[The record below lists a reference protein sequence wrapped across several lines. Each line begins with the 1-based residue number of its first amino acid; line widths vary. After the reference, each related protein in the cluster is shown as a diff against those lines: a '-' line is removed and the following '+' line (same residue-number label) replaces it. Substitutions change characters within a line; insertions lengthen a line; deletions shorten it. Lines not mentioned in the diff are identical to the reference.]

1 MHLTTSP
8 SLLSILGVLSN
19 LFISSTSANCLH
31 GTTLY
36 QTSLQKRSKAENS
49 TSTKPPFG
57 YEDRLS
63 ALNWA
68 NLSPQNYLC
77 ATSKTQ
83 SPINLSSNIS
93 FAQEHA
99 QVAVPMTVN
108 ASLIN
113 LGTNVEVA
121 FEGQEGGGATILGG
135 ETYKLVQFHFHTPSE
150 HRVEREYFPVEIHM
164 VHENIGNSSPHPFP
178 SPSFPRLRDS
188 KMESAFVWPGS

>member
-1 MHLTTSP
+1 MHLTTSTSFLP
-8 SLLSILGVLSN
+8 ILGVLSN

-36 QTSLQKRSKAENS
+36 QTSLQKRSKTENS
-49 TSTKPPFG
+49 TTTKPPFG

-99 QVAVPMTVN
+99 QVTVPMTVN

-121 FEGQEGGGATILGG
+121 FEGQEGGGKTILGG
-135 ETYKLVQFHFHTPSE
+135 ETYKFVQFHFHTPSE

-164 VHENIGNSSPHPFP
+164 VHENVGNWSLSLPLL
-178 SPSFPRLRDS
+178 PRNC
-188 KMESAFVWPGS
+188 AFV